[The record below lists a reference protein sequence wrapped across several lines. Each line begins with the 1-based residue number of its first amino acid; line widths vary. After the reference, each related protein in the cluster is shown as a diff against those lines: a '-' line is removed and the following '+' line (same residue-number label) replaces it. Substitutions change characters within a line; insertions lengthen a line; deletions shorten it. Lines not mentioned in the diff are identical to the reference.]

1 MVTCDPTVRNWRT
14 ASKRPVKLGQTWKNR
29 VCPYCAVIM
38 TKAPGTD
45 SSRTEEHLLPKGLT
59 GGRTYD
65 FLACQKCNNEKSK
78 CDATLVSVA
87 RMGSWSQHLKAGFN
101 KMLRSGE
108 GQKSLVAFMRNFDLQ
123 GRRERPDGD
132 YAIEFNDVPILAFL
146 RWLRWVVRGAYFL
159 ETGLCLK
166 TRDQHRGGG
175 YFIRPTLLFI
185 DNIDKLPTRRQRR
198 HARRVV
204 KESLCHHQLQ
214 TFADR
219 SVHFLCT
226 STAAGVRI
234 FLGKEYLLRVAV
246 VPYKEEDFLK
256 AINEQLDYLGSLAPD
271 IQGKR
276 AVSAQ
281 GGAVTLA

>member
-14 ASKRPVKLGQTWKNR
+14 ARKKPVKLGQAWKNR
-29 VCPYCAVIM
+29 VCPYCTVVM
-38 TKAPGTD
+38 RVDTETK
-45 SSRTEEHLLPKGLT
+45 EHLLPRKLT
-59 GGRTYD
+59 GGWAYD

-78 CDATLVSVA
+78 WDENLVTVA
-87 RMGSWSQHLKAGFN
+87 RMGGWSQYLKAGFD
-101 KMLRSGE
+101 KMLRSEE
-108 GQKSLVAFMRNFDLQ
+108 GQKALVAFMQNFDLQ
-123 GRRERPDGD
+123 GIRERPDGD

-166 TRDQHRGGG
+166 TRDQHRRGG

-185 DNIDKLPTRRQRR
+185 DNIDRLPTRQQRR

-204 KESLCHHQLQ
+204 TKSLCHHQLQ
-214 TFADR
+214 TFAEG

-226 STAAGVRI
+226 STATGVQI
-234 FLGKEYLLRVAV
+234 FLGKEYLLSVAV
-246 VPYKEEDFLK
+246 APYKEENFLK

-276 AVSAQ
+276 AVSARD
-281 GGAVTLA
+281 GTVTLA